1 MDYKPT
7 LHITGFNDRIRVMN
21 QMKQQELR
29 LTATDANNLQADI
42 TGMLAEI
49 ARLSIL
55 LDNSKEI
62 VQISMDGGG
71 FK

>member
-62 VQISMDGGG
+62 VQIAMDGGG

>member
-7 LHITGFNDRIRVMN
+7 LHITGFNDRIRAMN

-62 VQISMDGGG
+62 VQIAMDGGR

>member
-1 MDYKPT
+1 
-7 LHITGFNDRIRVMN
+7 
-21 QMKQQELR
+21 MKQQEMR